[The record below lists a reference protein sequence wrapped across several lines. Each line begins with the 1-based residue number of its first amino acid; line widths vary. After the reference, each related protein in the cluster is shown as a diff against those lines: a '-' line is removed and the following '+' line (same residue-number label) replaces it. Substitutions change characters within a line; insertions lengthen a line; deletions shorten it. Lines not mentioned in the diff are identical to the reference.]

1 MNELLYD
8 YILFNAQ
15 LVQHCFR
22 FRSPVQPDSYL
33 SEDLGGEVAAIQDA
47 INKGYRWVRTEGAF
61 AIFEK
66 PLSKPLLNPK
76 ALQAKQNG
84 QTLT

>member
-1 MNELLYD
+1 MNDSLYD

-22 FRSPVQPDSYL
+22 YRSPVPTDSYL
-33 SEDLGGEVAAIQDA
+33 SEDIGGEVAAIQDA
-47 INKGYRWVRTEGAF
+47 INKGYRWVRTEGTF

-66 PLSKPLLNPK
+66 PLPRPFRPIQPLPK
-76 ALQAKQNG
+76 QTNG
-84 QTLT
+84 QNAQ